1 MDVLNYL
8 KKYQPIPYQIFL
20 NALSKDNL
28 SHAYLLSGTN
38 GTPLFEVA
46 KFIAKSMIQG
56 NNNYFDYDEL
66 IDYKVENQIYG
77 DLIILDGRTSSIK
90 IDQIRNIED
99 KFSKTA
105 IESRGTKIY
114 IINLIENMN
123 LDSTN
128 ALLKFLEEPVEK
140 TYAFLT
146 TENEFSI
153 LPTIKS
159 RAQIIHFSSINK
171 EDLISESMG
180 NGATLFDSFILSY
193 FYNDPLKIYEFS
205 TTKEYQNTIQAVYSL
220 LDNID
225 NKNKMIVTFEK
236 DYIKLF
242 KSKQST
248 RLFIDI
254 LIVLFK
260 ESLNYQVLGTS
271 LLKSEVN
278 YLNVIS
284 SHVKNVQ
291 EAILLLMN
299 YRNEINYNINTTLLL
314 FNLINKVFEA

>member
-46 KFIAKSMIQG
+46 KFITKSMIQG
-56 NNNYFDYDEL
+56 NNKYFDYDEL

-105 IESRGTKIY
+105 IETRGIKIY

-128 ALLKFLEEPVEK
+128 ALLKFLEEPAEK

-159 RAQIIHFSSINK
+159 RTQIIHFSSINK

-180 NGATLFDSFILSY
+180 NGATLFDSFVLSY

-205 TTKEYQNTIQAVYSL
+205 QTEEYQNTIQAVYSL
-220 LDNID
+220 LDNIE

-248 RLFIDI
+248 RLIIDI

-260 ESLNYQVLGTS
+260 EALNYQVLETS
-271 LLKSEVN
+271 LLKSEIN

-284 SHVKNVQ
+284 SHVKNIQ